1 MRLPAIALCLVASA
15 LLAQAPPSVDVTP
28 VVAKPL
34 ERTVKLP
41 GEFLPYEAVAI
52 FPKVTGF
59 IDKITVDRGS
69 VVKKDQLLARLTA
82 PELKAQ
88 IAEAE
93 AKVQSIEAQRA
104 EAQAKVVADE
114 STYEKLKGAAATPGV
129 VSGNDLLLAEKAA
142 DAGRARVR
150 SLESSAKAAQAAV
163 QALREIER
171 YLDVTAPFDGV
182 ITERK
187 VHPGALV
194 GPQGGANATPMFQLE
209 QLSRLRLVVAVPEVD
224 LGGIP
229 QGARVSFHVPAYP
242 GETFSGVVARVAHA
256 VDPKTR
262 TMPVEMDVVNPGGQL
277 APGMFPEVAWPV
289 RRKKPSLFVP
299 PTAVVVTTERTFVI
313 RVNDGAAQWVNV
325 SRGATMGELVEVFGP
340 LKAGDLVVRRGSDE
354 LREGTRVAAKLP
366 QGSGHTQP

>member
-1 MRLPAIALCLVASA
+1 MRQPAIGV
-15 LLAQAPPSVDVTP
+15 LLTAAMLFAQTPATVDVTP
-28 VVAKPL
+28 VVSKPL

-41 GEFLPYEAVAI
+41 GEFLPYETVAI

-59 IDKITVDRGS
+59 IEKITVDRGS
-69 VVKKDQLLARLTA
+69 VVKKDQLLAQLVA

-93 AKVQSIEAQRA
+93 AKVQAIESQRA
-104 EAQAKVVADE
+104 EAQAKVAANE
-114 STYEKLKGAAATPGV
+114 STYEKLKAASATPGV
-129 VSGNDLLLAEKAA
+129 VAGNDLLLAEKAVEA
-142 DAGRARVR
+142 DRARVKA
-150 SLESSAKAAQAAV
+150 LESSAKAAQAAV
-163 QALREIER
+163 QTVREMER
-171 YLDVTAPFDGV
+171 YLEVTAPFDGV

-194 GPQGGANATPMFQLE
+194 GPQGGQNATAMFQLE
-209 QLSRLRLVVAVPEVD
+209 QLARLRLVVAVPEVD

-229 QGARVSFHVPAYP
+229 QGARVSFRVPAYP

-262 TMPVEMDVVNPGGQL
+262 TMPVEMDFINAGGRL

-313 RVNDGAAQWVNV
+313 RVKDGVAEWVNV
-325 SRGATMGELVEVFGP
+325 SRGANVGEMVEVFGP
-340 LKAGDLVVRRGSDE
+340 LSAGEMVVRRASDE
-354 LREGTRVAAKLP
+354 LREGTRVTAKMP
-366 QGSGHTQP
+366 QGSGHTQR